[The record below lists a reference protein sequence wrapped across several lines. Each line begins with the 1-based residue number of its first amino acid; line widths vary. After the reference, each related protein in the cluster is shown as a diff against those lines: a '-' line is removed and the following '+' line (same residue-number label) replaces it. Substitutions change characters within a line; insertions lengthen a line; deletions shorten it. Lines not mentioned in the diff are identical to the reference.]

1 MNTFDSLDQDT
12 KVKIIRL
19 HPDLGDKLKIREGLT
34 NFSQEEQSRAGLAE
48 CNDQEFKEFNRLNN
62 EFKSKFNIPF
72 IYAVRGKTKQDILD
86 EFIGRLKSDNME
98 QELDKS
104 LIQVKKIANL
114 RINEIIRKSK
124 TSKLKIGYKFGLEFL
139 NSKNG
144 RKFVSKLKN
153 QITFGDYK
161 FSDIPNTCS
170 SAIKAIKDLKFNYC
184 TVHISSGLEALKA
197 AKKASG
203 RTKLVG
209 VTILTS
215 LDNKALK
222 EIGFN
227 KDVKKLVYQQAKLA
241 NKAKLDAI
249 VCSAQEVKIVRKVF
263 KKEIITPG
271 IRFNSKSSKLN
282 DQKRILTPN
291 QAYKNG
297 SDWLVIG
304 RPITRGNIKNNIQRL
319 IDHLNQ

>member
-1 MNTFDSLDQDT
+1 MKIKCKIFIACDS
-12 KVKIIRL
+12 
-19 HPDLGDKLKIREGLT
+19 T
-34 NFSQEEQSRAGLAE
+34 NISRI
-48 CNDQEFKEFNRLNN
+48 K
-62 EFKSKFNIPF
+62 
-72 IYAVRGKTKQDILD
+72 
-86 EFIGRLKSDNME
+86 
-98 QELDKS
+98 
-104 LIQVKKIANL
+104 
-114 RINEIIRKSK
+114 EIIKKSK

-144 RKFVSKLKN
+144 RKFVSQLKN

-161 FSDIPNTCS
+161 FSDIPNTCY

-184 TVHISSGLEALKA
+184 TIHISSGLDALKT

-227 KDVKKLVYQQAKLA
+227 RDVKKLVYHQAKLA

-271 IRFNSKSSKLN
+271 IRFNSKLKSNIN
-282 DQKRILTPN
+282 DQKRVLTPK

-304 RPITRGNIKNNIQRL
+304 RPITKGNIKNNIQTL
-319 IDHLNQ
+319 IDHLN

>member
-1 MNTFDSLDQDT
+1 MKKNKIFIACDS
-12 KVKIIRL
+12 
-19 HPDLGDKLKIREGLT
+19 T
-34 NFSQEEQSRAGLAE
+34 N
-48 CNDQEFKEFNRLNN
+48 
-62 EFKSKFNIPF
+62 
-72 IYAVRGKTKQDILD
+72 
-86 EFIGRLKSDNME
+86 
-98 QELDKS
+98 
-104 LIQVKKIANL
+104 IQ
-114 RINEIIRKSK
+114 RIKEIIKKSK

-139 NSKNG
+139 NSRNG
-144 RKFVSKLKN
+144 RKFVSQLKN

-184 TVHISSGLEALKA
+184 TIHISSGLEALEA

-227 KDVKKLVYQQAKLA
+227 RDVKKLVYHQAKLA

-271 IRFNSKSSKLN
+271 IRFNSKLKSNIN
-282 DQKRILTPN
+282 DQKRVLTPK

-304 RPITRGNIKNNIQRL
+304 RPITKGNIKNNIQTL
-319 IDHLNQ
+319 INHLN